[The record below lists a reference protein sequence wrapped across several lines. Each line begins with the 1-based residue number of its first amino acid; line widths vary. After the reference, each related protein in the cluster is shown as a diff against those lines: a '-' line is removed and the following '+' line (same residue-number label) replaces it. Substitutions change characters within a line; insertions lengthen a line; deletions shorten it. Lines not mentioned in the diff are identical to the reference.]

1 MIQNQLLKCSYQWL
15 GLKQE
20 NKLTLSCQS
29 WLDLA
34 KGSLPARC
42 PHLVQ
47 LSKKVILIRER
58 VLVELGKAR
67 SIAHSKDT
75 FAQL

>member
-34 KGSLPARC
+34 KGSSPARC

-58 VLVELGKAR
+58 VLVELGKAKTEVY
-67 SIAHSKDT
+67 SKDII
-75 FAQL
+75 A

>member
-34 KGSLPARC
+34 KSSLLARC
-42 PHLVQ
+42 PR
-47 LSKKVILIRER
+47 ILRHPE
-58 VLVELGKAR
+58 VHPHQGEGAR
-67 SIAHSKDT
+67 GAWEGQD
-75 FAQL
+75 